1 MKAEEMTHLIEY
13 YFYNSDDTCIEP
25 IYNGKDKQVIEH
37 AQIELN
43 AARNIYNK
51 AVVQKYNKENVLNP
65 WIDLKVLE

>member
-1 MKAEEMTHLIEY
+1 MTHLIEY
-13 YFYNSDDTCIEP
+13 YFYNGDDTCIEP

-43 AARNIYNK
+43 AARNKYNK
-51 AVVQKYNKENVLNP
+51 AVVQKYNKEDVLNP

>member
-13 YFYNSDDTCIEP
+13 YFYNSDDTCIEL
-25 IYNGKDKQVIEH
+25 IGNGKDEQVIEH

-51 AVVQKYNKENVLNP
+51 AVVQKYNKEDVLNP
-65 WIDLKVLE
+65 WIDLKVIE

>member
-13 YFYNSDDTCIEP
+13 YFYNGDDTCIEL
-25 IYNGKDKQVIEH
+25 IGNGKDKQVIEH

-51 AVVQKYNKENVLNP
+51 AVVQKYDKENVLNP

>member
-13 YFYNSDDTCIEP
+13 YFYNGDDTCIEP

-43 AARNIYNK
+43 AARNKYKK
-51 AVVQKYNKENVLNP
+51 AVVRKYKEEYVLNP
-65 WIDLKVLE
+65 WIDLKVIE

>member
-13 YFYNSDDTCIEP
+13 YPYNGDDTCIEP
-25 IYNGKDKQVIEH
+25 IYNGKDKQVIEY

-43 AARNIYNK
+43 AARNIYKK
-51 AVVQKYNKENVLNP
+51 AVVKKYKEEDVLNP

>member
-13 YFYNSDDTCIEP
+13 YTYNSDETCIEL
-25 IYNGKDKQVIEH
+25 IGNGKDEQVIKNTK
-37 AQIELN
+37 IELN

-51 AVVQKYNKENVLNP
+51 AVVQKYNKEDVLNP

>member
-13 YFYNSDDTCIEP
+13 YFYNSDDTCIEL
-25 IYNGKDKQVIEH
+25 IGNGKDEQVIEH

-51 AVVQKYNKENVLNP
+51 AVVQKYNKEDVLNP
-65 WIDLKVLE
+65 WIDLKVRE

>member
-13 YFYNSDDTCIEP
+13 YFYNSDDTCIEL
-25 IYNGKDKQVIEH
+25 IGNGKDEQVIEH

>member
-13 YFYNSDDTCIEP
+13 YFYNGDDTCIEL
-25 IYNGKDKQVIEH
+25 ISNGKDKQVIEY
-37 AQIELN
+37 AQNELK

-51 AVVQKYNKENVLNP
+51 AVVQKYNKEDVLNP